1 MRRICLVALAAV
13 LSVAACGS
21 STTTPSPGG
30 GGGGGPTASA
40 TPTLPGGGGEET
52 TAIPSATPTSGAA
65 ASSGGVSTGGQATIT
80 SGSVTVILTTGVS
93 CHHAVVGGV
102 GITTVFA
109 GSQESGD
116 GKPDGISMNIP
127 DDPSLNATISGS
139 LGGKAFALR
148 PSDARGTV
156 EGNSGSWSGTD
167 ILGSNALFSGTF
179 TCP

>member
-1 MRRICLVALAAV
+1 M
-13 LSVAACGS
+13 
-21 STTTPSPGG
+21 T
-30 GGGGGPTASA
+30 
-40 TPTLPGGGGEET
+40 
-52 TAIPSATPTSGAA
+52 
-65 ASSGGVSTGGQATIT
+65 
-80 SGSVTVILTTGVS
+80 VTLTTGVS

-116 GKPDGISMNIP
+116 GKPDGIGMNIP

-139 LGGKAFALR
+139 LGGRAFALR
-148 PSDARGTV
+148 ASDARGTV

-167 ILGSNALFSGTF
+167 GLGSNAVFSGTF